1 MAVKNGIYMEGLW
14 QRLNRTLLH
23 PEGSSIFSQGISPQ
37 TVGPLALPGCTG
49 SLESVDGDLHLFTA
63 WW

>member
-49 SLESVDGDLHLFTA
+49 SQEGVGSDLCLLKA
-63 WW
+63 